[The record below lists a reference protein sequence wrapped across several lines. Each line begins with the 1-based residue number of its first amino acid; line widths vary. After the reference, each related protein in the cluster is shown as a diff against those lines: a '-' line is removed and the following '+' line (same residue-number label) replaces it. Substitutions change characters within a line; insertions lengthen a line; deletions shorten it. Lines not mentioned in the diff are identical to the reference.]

1 MITSIEF
8 DEPGCR
14 KAQRFGPFGDLIF
27 KGLQR
32 HQYFPGGARRFG
44 YNESLQGTR
53 VTMTASKLY
62 PASVIKEIDRQYSQD
77 YGISSFQLMKLAA
90 RRVVEVI
97 LTRYSDTHRAQV
109 FCGSGNNAGDGFL
122 IAAGL
127 ADRGWLVQVALV
139 GKTKNFS
146 EASRD
151 ALAVC
156 QKSQAIIEPF
166 EGSVLDGAVLVDAL
180 LGLGI
185 VGEVRGAYRSA
196 ITAINAGSGP
206 RVAVD
211 LPSGLQPDSGD
222 VTAVCVR
229 ASITVTFLAPKIGL
243 YSQDGPDYTGEVIL
257 ADLGLPDAMLAKQ
270 AAKALRILDTPRLP
284 TRQNKAHKGH
294 FGHLLV
300 VGGNT
305 GFGGAGLLA
314 SEAALRSGAGLV
326 SVVSREV
333 HRSGFLARCPE
344 VMFRGVNETSDVTD
358 LLSRVQAVV
367 LGPGLGQDAWAQN
380 LYRQVIAAGKP
391 FVLDADGLNLLAQ
404 TPCPLVDCIMTP
416 HPLEA
421 ARLLRCDQ
429 VDPDRLAVV
438 GQLQAEYGAVVVLK
452 GAATLVASDAGIA
465 INVSGGPAMATAGM
479 GDVLSGLLG
488 ALLAQGQSLRCA
500 AELGV
505 AHHARAAVMATA
517 QQGEVGL
524 LARDVVTEV
533 GRSLSGM
540 AL

>member
-1 MITSIEF
+1 
-8 DEPGCR
+8 
-14 KAQRFGPFGDLIF
+14 
-27 KGLQR
+27 
-32 HQYFPGGARRFG
+32 
-44 YNESLQGTR
+44 
-53 VTMTASKLY
+53 MTASKLY

-77 YGISSFQLMKLAA
+77 YDISSFQLMKLAA

-97 LTRYSDTHRAQV
+97 LTRYGDTKRAQV

-122 IAAGL
+122 VAAGL

-139 GKTKNFS
+139 GDPEKLT

-156 QKSQAIIEPF
+156 QNSQAIVEAF
-166 EGSVLDGAVLVDAL
+166 EGAVLDRAILVDAL
-180 LGLGI
+180 LGLGVHGQI
-185 VGEVRGAYRSA
+185 RSAYRSA
-196 ITAINAGSGP
+196 ITAINASSSAV
-206 RVAVD
+206 VAVD
-211 LPSGLQPDSGD
+211 LPSGLQPDSGE
-222 VTAVCVR
+222 VGAVCVR
-229 ASITVTFLAPKIGL
+229 AAITVTFLALKIGL
-243 YSQDGPDYTGEVIL
+243 FSQDGPDYAGEIIL
-257 ADLGLPDAMLAKQ
+257 ADLGLPDILLAKH
-270 AAKALRILDTPRLP
+270 ADKALRILEAPRLP
-284 TRQNKAHKGH
+284 ARQNKAHKGH

-326 SVVSREV
+326 SVVSREE

-344 VMFRGVNETSDVTD
+344 VMFRGVNETDDITD
-358 LLSRVQAVV
+358 LLGRVQAVV

-380 LYRQVIAAGKP
+380 LFRQVIAAGKP
-391 FVLDADGLNLLAQ
+391 LVLDADGLNLLAQ
-404 TPCPLVDCIMTP
+404 APAALVDCIITP

-421 ARLLRCDQ
+421 ARLLRRDQ
-429 VDPDRLAVV
+429 VDPDRLTVAC
-438 GQLQAEYGAVVVLK
+438 QLQSEYGAVVVLK
-452 GAATLVASDAGIA
+452 GAATLVASDRGIA
-465 INVSGGPAMATAGM
+465 INVLGGPAMATAGM

-488 ALLAQGQSLRCA
+488 ALLAQGQPLSRA

-505 AHHARAAVMATA
+505 AHHGRAAQMATA

-524 LARDVVTEV
+524 LARDVARHV

-540 AL
+540 TL

>member
-1 MITSIEF
+1 
-8 DEPGCR
+8 
-14 KAQRFGPFGDLIF
+14 
-27 KGLQR
+27 
-32 HQYFPGGARRFG
+32 
-44 YNESLQGTR
+44 
-53 VTMTASKLY
+53 MTASKLY

-77 YGISSFQLMKLAA
+77 YDISSFQLMTLAA

-97 LTRYSDTHRAQV
+97 LTRYSDIKNAQV

-127 ADRGWLVQVALV
+127 ADRGWLVQVVLV
-139 GKTKNFS
+139 GDTEKLS
-146 EASRD
+146 DASRE
-151 ALAVC
+151 AFAVC
-156 QKSQAIIEPF
+156 QNSQAIVQDF
-166 EGSVLDGAVLVDAL
+166 EGSVLAGAVLVDAL

-185 VGEVRGAYRSA
+185 RGDVTSAYRSA
-196 ITAINAGSGP
+196 IMAINAGSGP
-206 RVAVD
+206 VVAVD

-222 VTAVCVR
+222 VGTACVR
-229 ASITVTFLAPKIGL
+229 ASITITFLARKVGL
-243 YSQDGPDYTGEVIL
+243 YSQDGPDYAGEIML
-257 ADLGLPDAMLAKQ
+257 ADLGLPEALLTKH
-270 AAKALRILDTPRLP
+270 AAKVLRVLDAPRLP
-284 TRQNKAHKGH
+284 ARQNKAHKGH

-314 SEAALRSGAGLV
+314 SEAAVRSGAGLV
-326 SVVSREV
+326 SVVSREA

-344 VMFRGVNETSDVTD
+344 VMFRGVTETDDITD
-358 LLSRVQAVV
+358 LLDRVQAVV

-391 FVLDADGLNLLAQ
+391 LVLDADGLNLLAQ
-404 TPCPLVDCIMTP
+404 APVPLLDCIMTP

-421 ARLLRCDQ
+421 ARLLRRDQ

-438 GQLQAEYGAVVVLK
+438 GQLQSEYGAVVVLK
-452 GAATLVASDAGIA
+452 GAATLVASNSGIA
-465 INVSGGPAMATAGM
+465 INVLGGPAMATAGM

-488 ALLAQGQSLRCA
+488 ALLAQGEPLSRA

-505 AHHARAAVMATA
+505 AHHGRAARMATA

-524 LARDVVTEV
+524 LARDVVMQV
-533 GRSLSGM
+533 GRSLSGIV
-540 AL
+540 L

>member
-1 MITSIEF
+1 
-8 DEPGCR
+8 
-14 KAQRFGPFGDLIF
+14 
-27 KGLQR
+27 
-32 HQYFPGGARRFG
+32 
-44 YNESLQGTR
+44 
-53 VTMTASKLY
+53 MTASKLY

-77 YGISSFQLMKLAA
+77 YDISSFQLMKLAA

-97 LTRYSDTHRAQV
+97 LTRYGDTKRAQV

-122 IAAGL
+122 VAAGL

-139 GKTKNFS
+139 GDPEKLT

-156 QKSQAIIEPF
+156 QNSQAIVEAF
-166 EGSVLDGAVLVDAL
+166 EGAVLDRAILVDAL
-180 LGLGI
+180 LGLGVHGQI
-185 VGEVRGAYRSA
+185 RSAYRSA
-196 ITAINAGSGP
+196 ITAINASSSAV
-206 RVAVD
+206 VAVD
-211 LPSGLQPDSGD
+211 LPSGLQPDSGE
-222 VTAVCVR
+222 VGAVCVR
-229 ASITVTFLAPKIGL
+229 AAITVTFLALKIGL
-243 YSQDGPDYTGEVIL
+243 FSQDGPDYAGEIIL
-257 ADLGLPDAMLAKQ
+257 ADLGLPDILLAKH
-270 AAKALRILDTPRLP
+270 ADKALRILEAPRLP
-284 TRQNKAHKGH
+284 ARQNKAHKGH

-326 SVVSREV
+326 SVVSREG

-344 VMFRGVNETSDVTD
+344 VMFRGANETDDITD
-358 LLSRVQAVV
+358 LLGRVQAVV

-380 LYRQVIAAGKP
+380 LFRQVIAAGKP
-391 FVLDADGLNLLAQ
+391 LVLDADGLNLLAQ
-404 TPCPLVDCIMTP
+404 APVLLLDCIMTP

-421 ARLLRCDQ
+421 ARLLRRDQ
-429 VDPDRLAVV
+429 VDSDRLAVAR
-438 GQLQAEYGAVVVLK
+438 QLQSEYGAVVVLK
-452 GAATLVASDAGIA
+452 GAATLVASDAGIT
-465 INVSGGPAMATAGM
+465 INVLGEPAMATAGM

-488 ALLAQGQSLRCA
+488 ALLAQGQPLRRA

-505 AHHARAAVMATA
+505 AHHGRAARMATV

-524 LARDVVTEV
+524 LARDVVMQV

-540 AL
+540 PL